1 MFEIISREL
10 IRSSSI
16 SQRHHF
22 LQFFIQIRFVQFFT
36 QSKRRKFPNY
46 NEYCQ
51 RSSVNGRIN
60 FEGTDRFVDE
70 TISSSF
76 DDSLRSIWLRFYQQ
90 LSLCLSL
97 SLFAPAFLSVLFTK
111 ISLVEFRGSSFN
123 PVARAVANRECEIQS
138 ALQSGWKLVLA
149 EYRGARIFNV
159 LPTLCIGEYNE
170 FGLCSAS
177 WRLRGPNLVLACSK
191 LWSLLHWNE
200 AHERVNFILPKR
212 KPCFT
217 KTKALFYIFHLFFH
231 TM

>member
-10 IRSSSI
+10 IRSSTI
-16 SQRHHF
+16 SQHRHF
-22 LQFFIQIRFVQFFT
+22 LQFFIQIRFVQFFA
-36 QSKRRKFPNY
+36 QSKHRKFPNR

-51 RSSVNGRIN
+51 RSSVNGRVN

-70 TISSSF
+70 TIPSSF

-90 LSLCLSL
+90 I

-111 ISLVEFRGSSFN
+111 ILLVEFRGSSFN

-170 FGLCSAS
+170 FSLCSAS

-200 AHERVNFILPKR
+200 AHERVNFILRKQ
-212 KPCFT
+212 KPCST
-217 KTKALFYIFHLFFH
+217 KTKALFYIFHLFSY